1 MDEKKHRFDSTA
13 WRSLRLSR
21 YLTEEGEQERA
32 ASWVKKYLLS
42 QKEKLANPVGH
53 RQGHMS
59 WPPPERSDQAPG
71 IQEIEDAL
79 GNLERSLGCPKN
91 EDDKCVLRIQGDQL
105 ALDVAYGV
113 QLLACLACLPSA
125 ERSCERRTK
134 PPSEDEVCAKF
145 DATARMLIGWINLKR
160 DEESRTDVKA

>member
-1 MDEKKHRFDSTA
+1 
-13 WRSLRLSR
+13 
-21 YLTEEGEQERA
+21 
-32 ASWVKKYLLS
+32 
-42 QKEKLANPVGH
+42 
-53 RQGHMS
+53 MS
-59 WPPPERSDQAPG
+59 WPPPGRSDQVPW

-91 EDDKCVLRIQGDQL
+91 EDDEFALRIRGDQR

-113 QLLACLACLPSA
+113 QLLACLPSA

-134 PPSEDEVCAKF
+134 PPSEDEACAKF
-145 DATARMLIGWINLKR
+145 DATARVLISWINLRR

>member
-1 MDEKKHRFDSTA
+1 MDETKHRFDSTA
-13 WRSLRLSR
+13 WMTLRLAR

-32 ASWVKKYLLS
+32 ASWVRNCLLS
-42 QKEKLANPVGH
+42 QKEKLAKPVGR

-59 WPPPERSDQAPG
+59 WPPPSKSDKAPG
-71 IQEIEDAL
+71 IQEIDDAL
-79 GNLERSLGCPKN
+79 SNLERSLGCPKD
-91 EDDKCVLRIQGDQL
+91 EDYKLALRIRGDQL

-113 QLLACLACLPSA
+113 QLLACLPSA

-134 PPSEDEVCAKF
+134 PPSEDEACAKF
-145 DATARMLIGWINLKR
+145 DATARTLVGWINLRR